1 MRDPISPLPNGLGAT
16 CEIHLP
22 AMAGINRFAG
32 KIARYHR
39 LAGQGRRKQ
48 PAGENTEFRPH
59 IRNQAPH
66 RLPSGLTFAG

>member
-1 MRDPISPLPNGLGAT
+1 
-16 CEIHLP
+16 
-22 AMAGINRFAG
+22 MAGINRFSG

-48 PAGENTEFRPH
+48 PAGENTEFLPH
-59 IRNQAPH
+59 ICNQAPH